1 MDMTWFLCW
10 KLNIFDRKLIF
21 LCDFKVFDNTFSLV
35 TQLLK
40 HDKSIRNDIHL
51 RIYIYEYKSC
61 RHGASVTF
69 QWLKW
74 NDIFLCIIKKLPIC
88 NIWPFGFSKIQIQK
102 SYTEIYITKRM
113 LQFNF
118 LDDMIWSLCLSF
130 DKCRNFLKN
139 SHLPHTTWKVSK
151 YGVISGPYFPVFGP
165 EITPYLDTFHTVKS
179 FHRGN
184 YSGWKRALN
193 KQALNL

>member
-21 LCDFKVFDNTFSLV
+21 LCDFKVFDNTFSLI

-74 NDIFLCIIKKLPIC
+74 NDIFLCNIKKLPIC

-102 SYTEIYITKRM
+102 SYTGIYITKRM

-139 SHLPHTTWKVSK
+139 SHLPHTTWKAFIEVT
-151 YGVISGPYFPVFGP
+151 I
-165 EITPYLDTFHTVKS
+165 LDENVPWTNKHLIYKWKINQFAFECS
-179 FHRGN
+179 FT
-184 YSGWKRALN
+184 K
-193 KQALNL
+193 